1 MAAPLLR
8 TKLYI
13 PPVRPDPSTLR
24 RGSGQ
29 AALRTRLVSR
39 PRQLLSGK
47 LLGLGALT
55 LVQYVIW
62 AAIGLLAL
70 VVTGRGASQL
80 LSGISL
86 SANELL
92 LVVPYAL
99 GGFTLYA
106 GIMAGI
112 GALSPDMES
121 SRTWV
126 FVISLPMIIPI
137 YLWQPIVTS
146 PNGPLAA
153 PSA

>member
-39 PRQLLSGK
+39 PRHLLSGK

-62 AAIGLLAL
+62 AAIDLMARLLR
-70 VVTGRGASQL
+70 VPSL
-80 LSGISL
+80 LSGESL
-86 SANELL
+86 SLRRMWS
-92 LVVPYAL
+92 AL
-99 GGFTLYA
+99 KG
-106 GIMAGI
+106 
-112 GALSPDMES
+112 
-121 SRTWV
+121 
-126 FVISLPMIIPI
+126 
-137 YLWQPIVTS
+137 
-146 PNGPLAA
+146 
-153 PSA
+153 